1 MSRNIEIKAKIEDY
15 QQTKKIFARITQ
27 NKPVKLNQRDIFYN
41 LKSYR
46 LKMRTINNDSH
57 EWIFYS
63 RPNSADMKLSKYKRF
78 NIKHPKLVD
87 KILSVSLGRTGE
99 VKKVRQLFLKD
110 NIRFHLDRVENLGDF
125 IELEYVIPEKESI
138 QTAKKNV
145 KLITEQLNIKKKD
158 YIDVAY
164 MDLINRKNK
173 KHHSEWC

>member
-1 MSRNIEIKAKIEDY
+1 M
-15 QQTKKIFARITQ
+15 F
-27 NKPVKLNQRDIFYN
+27 L
-41 LKSYR
+41 
-46 LKMRTINNDSH
+46 
-57 EWIFYS
+57 IFYS

-87 KILSVSLGRTGE
+87 KILSVSLGRVGE

-164 MDLINRKNK
+164 MDLINQKNK
-173 KHHSEWC
+173 K